1 MSLQHLHEL
10 VKQDFTAVNEFILS
24 SSHSSVELASDLV
37 NHLIQSGGKRL
48 RPLLVLL
55 ASRACCYEG
64 QQHIILATMMEFFHT
79 ATLLHDD
86 VIDESALRRGRETA
100 HQIWGSKASILG
112 GDYLFVRYMQLML
125 SLNNLSIMHVLTDMA
140 LDVASGEI
148 QQLTNQHNIELSEAD
163 YFHVIRSK
171 TSLVFAVSAQAS
183 AILSQASSDVVDAM
197 YKYGLHLGN
206 AFQLIDDAL
215 DYCASAEVTGKNIGN
230 DLANGKPTMPLL
242 YAFKQ
247 STPEQQAMIRQS
259 LETHALDHLSEIL
272 NIISTTNALEYTR
285 TLAKNEIEH
294 AKTALSL
301 LPETPYKKAL
311 LMLADYAISRDH

>member
-1 MSLQHLHEL
+1 MSLQHLHAL
-10 VKQDFTAVNEFILS
+10 VQKDFTAVNEFILS
-24 SSHSSVELASDLV
+24 SSRSSVALASELI
-37 NHLIQSGGKRL
+37 NHLIESGGKRL
-48 RPLLVLL
+48 RPLLVILT
-55 ASRACCYEG
+55 SRACQYEG
-64 QQHIILATMMEFFHT
+64 NQHIVLATMMEFFHT

-125 SLNNLSIMHVLTDMA
+125 SLNNTSIMRVLTDMA
-140 LDVASGEI
+140 LEVASGEI
-148 QQLTNQHNIELSEAD
+148 QQLTNQHNIELSEEE

-183 AILSQASSDVVDAM
+183 AILSDASPEVAQSM

-215 DYCASAEVTGKNIGN
+215 DYAATTKNIGKNVGN

-242 YAFKQ
+242 YAFKHATEKQ
-247 STPEQQAMIRQS
+247 KSLIRES
-259 LETHALDHLSEIL
+259 LETHALEHLPQIL
-272 NIISTTNALEYTR
+272 EVIQETNALEYTQF
-285 TLAKNEIEH
+285 LAQKEINQ
-294 AKTALSL
+294 AKAELML
-301 LPETPYKKAL
+301 LAETPYKQAL
-311 LMLADYAISRDH
+311 ITLADYAISRDH